1 MDLINCPLSSF
12 AVCADPNAA
21 RAKQQHHQKEFNWH
35 NAIAQDHNLYAS
47 YNTALNRAA
56 TGLSR
61 SYSDNDEAYL
71 SAVSA
76 IRMTSQ
82 NNLRNYLSSKDS
94 GLSSEEGRS
103 RNAGRKWLSKYL
115 ADQAKLDAQLNQL
128 GTNLFKADRKSKLEN
143 LNFKAQAREKLGMAP
158 IKGLPTAIPQ
168 KNMLT
173 QMAKIGLMIGGAVM
187 TGGATLAGAGGT
199 AFAGTGLAM
208 NAGTAAAWG
217 AGLSTAG
224 SIIPDY

>member
-21 RAKQQHHQKEFNWH
+21 KAKQQHHQKEFNWH
-35 NAIAQDHNLYAS
+35 NVIAQDYNLLAS

-61 SYSDNDEAYL
+61 SYGDNDVAYL
-71 SAVSA
+71 NAVSA
-76 IRMTSQ
+76 IRLTSQ
-82 NNLRNYLSSKDS
+82 NNLLTYLSSKES

-103 RNAGRKWLSKYL
+103 RNAGRKWLSKFL
-115 ADQAKLDAQLNQL
+115 AEQAKLDAQLDQL

-158 IKGLPTAIPQ
+158 IKGLPTLIPQ
-168 KNMLT
+168 KNKLT
-173 QMAKIGLMIGGAVM
+173 QMAKIGLMIGGAVV
-187 TGGATLAGAGGT
+187 TGGASMASTGWLATHGA
-199 AFAGTGLAM
+199 AI
-208 NAGTAAAWG
+208 G
-217 AGLSTAG
+217 AGLTTAG